1 MQQMRYK
8 LKNIFDLQMGK
19 TPSRNNREYW
29 DTNDNKWIS
38 IGDLSRTEKYV
49 FDTKEYISNDAVK
62 KSGIKIIP
70 PNTVI
75 MSFKLSIGKT
85 AITAENMYSNE
96 AIMAFC
102 DKNVVEMLPEYIFYM
117 FQNRNWDNGSNKA
130 VMGKTLNKATLSEI
144 EVEIPGIERQSEIVE
159 RLNMARS
166 ILNKRKQELQSLDDL
181 IKARFVEMF
190 GDMYLNSKG
199 WPEAKLE
206 SMADV
211 VSGITKGRK
220 TKAEDLTEVPYMAV
234 SNVKDGYIDWTTVK
248 TIEATQQE
256 IEQYRLLADDV
267 LMTEGGDPDKVGRGA
282 IIKEP
287 LENCIHQN
295 HIFRVRLDEFMILP
309 EFFAEY
315 LQHQRSKRYFLGCAK
330 QTTGIASINMTQLRA
345 LPVLMP
351 PLSKQEEFVLFKA
364 QVNKSKVAV
373 QKALDETQLL
383 FDSLMQEYFG

>member
-1 MQQMRYK
+1 MKQMRYK

-181 IKARFVEMF
+181 IKAR
-190 GDMYLNSKG
+190 
-199 WPEAKLE
+199 
-206 SMADV
+206 
-211 VSGITKGRK
+211 
-220 TKAEDLTEVPYMAV
+220 
-234 SNVKDGYIDWTTVK
+234 
-248 TIEATQQE
+248 
-256 IEQYRLLADDV
+256 
-267 LMTEGGDPDKVGRGA
+267 
-282 IIKEP
+282 
-287 LENCIHQN
+287 
-295 HIFRVRLDEFMILP
+295 
-309 EFFAEY
+309 
-315 LQHQRSKRYFLGCAK
+315 
-330 QTTGIASINMTQLRA
+330 LR
-345 LPVLMP
+345 
-351 PLSKQEEFVLFKA
+351 FHLF
-364 QVNKSKVAV
+364 
-373 QKALDETQLL
+373 
-383 FDSLMQEYFG
+383 